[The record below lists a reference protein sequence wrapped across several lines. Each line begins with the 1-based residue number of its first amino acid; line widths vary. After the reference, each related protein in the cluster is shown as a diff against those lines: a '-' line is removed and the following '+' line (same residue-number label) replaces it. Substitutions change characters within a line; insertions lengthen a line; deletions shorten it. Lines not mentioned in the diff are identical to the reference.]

1 MSPEAKKVLIVD
13 DEAEMLEFVQVALE
27 DDGYDLRVAEDGKV
41 ALQKTREDRP
51 DLIILDIQMP
61 NKDGLSTLYDLRH
74 DPATRAIPV
83 LLLTGAAEKTGVRF
97 SAAAVEEY
105 MGERPELFLDK
116 PVDPGELRQA
126 VRSLLSQ

>member
-41 ALQKTREDRP
+41 ALQN
-51 DLIILDIQMP
+51 IQMP